1 MSIRNRV
8 KKLHEQLK
16 ADKPRIRVTFNLS
29 TGLIQWPSD
38 EPAKKEKQADTPY
51 KHVRLAPTDVAL
63 LKPGCTCP
71 KCNGTGRY
79 KWHDDHSRVEA
90 CFWCTDTPTETIG
103 KGFLNEK
110 NIRYIRKHV
119 RQDTAYWIHSA

>member
-38 EPAKKEKQADTPY
+38 EPAKKEKQAETPY
-51 KHVRLAPTDVAL
+51 KAVRLAPTDVSTL
-63 LKPGCTCP
+63 TPGCTCP
-71 KCNGTGRY
+71 KCNGSGRY

-90 CFWCTDTPTETIG
+90 CFWCTDSPKEASG

-119 RQDTAYWIHSA
+119 RQDTVYWIHSA